1 MLNLKLKP
9 CPFCGRDD
17 KLEVGIPSSKFASW
31 FSIDCRRCESTGP
44 RSYTVD
50 GAIRAW
56 NERVEEINEPKAET
70 GGRD

>member
-1 MLNLKLKP
+1 MLNLKP

-17 KLEVGIPSSKFASW
+17 KVGFEFFKSKYASYSSVY
-31 FSIDCRRCESTGP
+31 CRNCESTGP